1 MAPLSQANCQGNQQ
15 RKQIKNA
22 RSIQIVSNS
31 AVQGH
36 RLSGLDWQVT
46 ADAWW
51 PRWRRGEHGPADEI
65 MQFILTRKQRRY
77 FSPFLMIRDPQ
88 PSRIPYTHTP
98 SSPSPPSSR
107 FHALQINLLM
117 DDTLHAL
124 PEVAVFF
131 SVSAPKQM
139 PSYTDGKLS
148 VCARVCEGR
157 RRVLGTLK
165 SLKVKECFQGEA
177 EI

>member
-1 MAPLSQANCQGNQQ
+1 MAPLSQANCQGNQR

-46 ADAWW
+46 ADVWW
-51 PRWRRGEHGPADEI
+51 PRQGQWWRTGTDWWDNAVCIDEETEKIFFSFSNDPWSMSPAGCRAI
-65 MQFILTRKQRRY
+65 PHLTPRAQ
-77 FSPFLMIRDPQ
+77 
-88 PSRIPYTHTP
+88 
-98 SSPSPPSSR
+98 SST

-139 PSYTDGKLS
+139 PSYTNRKLS
-148 VCARVCEGR
+148 VCMRLCVCEYGR
-157 RRVLGTLK
+157 FWGH
-165 SLKVKECFQGEA
+165 
-177 EI
+177 